1 MDKSS
6 VDWHGVMPA
15 IVTPFDRD
23 GKLDEEAFC
32 RHIEINIGYGVT
44 GIVVTGCSGEP
55 WAQTLEERKHLFK
68 VAVETAKGR
77 IKVLA
82 GTGDIRAEDVI
93 DMNRYA
99 KEVGCD
105 GAMIVAPYFPRLHAP
120 EDIIV
125 HYQAVS
131 DAVELPIMLY
141 NVPGYNVNEMVPELI
156 SRLADIENVVAIKES
171 TTDWAKFYKGLELV
185 GDRILYFTGQLSLYG
200 LAAVEHGVVG
210 TVTGATNIWGG
221 ESVEFYNAC
230 VNGDKKTALRLQKK
244 AVDLWE
250 LAMANHRNL
259 YPAIKAGMNLQ
270 GLPGGYP
277 RAPLRALGEPD
288 LTELRDGMNI
298 LGFEV
303 LPIAAE

>member
-23 GKLDEEAFC
+23 GNIDEAAFC
-32 RHIEINIGYGVT
+32 RHIEINIDYGVT
-44 GIVVTGCSGEP
+44 GVVVTGCSGEP
-55 WAQTLEERKHLFK
+55 WTQTIEERKHLFK
-68 VAVETAKGR
+68 LAVDTAKGM

-82 GTGDIRAEDVI
+82 GTGDIRSCDVI
-93 DMNRYA
+93 EMNLHA
-99 KEVGCD
+99 KKVGCD

-120 EDIIV
+120 EDIIA

-131 DAVELPIMLY
+131 DASDLPIMLY
-141 NVPGYNVNEMVPELI
+141 NVPGYNVNEMSPELI
-156 SRLADIENVVAIKES
+156 SRLADIEHVVAIKES
-171 TTDWAKFYKGLELV
+171 TTDWAKFYKGLQLA
-185 GDRILYFTGQLSLYG
+185 GDRIRYFTGQLSLYG

-230 VNGDKKTALRLQKK
+230 VEGDKEKALRLQKR
-244 AVDLWE
+244 AVDLWD

-277 RAPLRALGEPD
+277 RPPLRPLGEPD
-288 LTELRDGMNI
+288 ITELREGMAK
-298 LGFEV
+298 LGFDL
-303 LPIAAE
+303 LPLAAE

>member
-23 GKLDEEAFC
+23 GKIDEEAFC

-44 GIVVTGCSGEP
+44 GVVVTGCSGEP
-55 WAQTLEERKHLFK
+55 WAQTLEERKRLFK
-68 VAVETAKGR
+68 LAVETAKGR

-82 GTGDIRAEDVI
+82 GTGDIRSVDVI
-93 DMNRYA
+93 EMSRYA
-99 KEVGCD
+99 KQVGCD

-120 EDIIV
+120 EDIID

-131 DAVELPIMLY
+131 DAVDLPIMLY
-141 NVPGYNVNEMVPELI
+141 NVPGYNVNEMDPELI
-156 SRLADIENVVAIKES
+156 SRLADIEHVVAIKES
-171 TTDWAKFYKGLELV
+171 TTDWAKFYKGLQLA
-185 GDRILYFTGQLSLYG
+185 GDRIRYFTGQLSLYG
-200 LAAVEHGVVG
+200 LSAVEHGVVG

-230 VNGDKKTALRLQKK
+230 VAGDKATALRLQKK
-244 AVDLWE
+244 AVDLWD

-277 RAPLRALGEPD
+277 RPPLRPLGEPD
-288 LTELRDGMNI
+288 LSELRDGMVE
-298 LGFEV
+298 LGFEM
-303 LPIAAE
+303 LPLAAE